1 MRKTLLVSAAVLP
14 LLAAACGGSP
24 VRSYSAPAPQGAL
37 ECSLRTMAGL
47 GYTPTAGGVSDG
59 YIRFARTM
67 QRGLLGRDTHTD
79 AITVT
84 SAMNQLRITVVG
96 MNEKNEQTKATDEA
110 TGHAQA
116 IISGCSNPSSATGG

>member
-1 MRKTLLVSAAVLP
+1 MRKTFLVTAAVLP

-24 VRSYSAPAPQGAL
+24 VQSYSAPAPQGAL

-59 YIRFARTM
+59 YIRFARTF
-67 QRGLLGRDTHTD
+67 QRGMLGRSTHTD

-96 MNEKNEQTKATDEA
+96 VNKDNKQTKASDEA

-116 IISGCSNPSSATGG
+116 IMSGCSNPTTSTN